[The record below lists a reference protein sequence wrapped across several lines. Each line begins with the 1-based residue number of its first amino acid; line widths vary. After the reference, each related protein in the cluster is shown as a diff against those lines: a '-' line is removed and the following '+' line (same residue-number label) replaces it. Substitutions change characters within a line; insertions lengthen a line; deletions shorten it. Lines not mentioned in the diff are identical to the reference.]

1 MDFNQLMESEK
12 LHFQKLQELVEST
25 IKEERLLTTK
35 LVEAEQEYGT
45 TLGERLADK
54 IADLGGSWYFIM
66 LFGFGIF
73 VWILINSI
81 SSSRTQFDPYPY
93 ILLNLILSCIA
104 AIQAPVIMMSQNRQ
118 ENKDRRRSRS
128 DFLVNLKAELEV
140 RGLHSK
146 IDLLMADQ
154 MKSLFEF
161 QKIQLDLLKEI
172 NHKLVTK

>member
-12 LHFQKLQELVEST
+12 LHFQKLQELVENT
-25 IKEERLLTTK
+25 IKEEKLLSAK
-35 LVEAEQEYGT
+35 LAESEEDT
-45 TLGERLADK
+45 AITLGDRLADK
-54 IADLGGSWYFIM
+54 IADFGGSWIFIS
-66 LFGFGIF
+66 LFLFSIVAWIFLNTFSSTGI
-73 VWILINSI
+73 
-81 SSSRTQFDPYPY
+81 QFDPFPY

-118 ENKDRRRSRS
+118 ENKDRRRARN

-146 IDLLMADQ
+146 VDILMAEQ

-161 QKIQLDLLKEI
+161 QKGQIDLLKEI
-172 NHKLVTK
+172 KEKLTT